1 MEISIR
7 IQNGNY
13 GVQEN
18 GVTDMADEI
27 GLFEAIYH
35 MRAMRRLK
43 PDPVPDELIRKIIDA
58 GLRAPT
64 GGDAQNWRF
73 IVVKDPEIKKKI
85 QTVYK
90 RAFEVVITRYRS
102 NPPPPGKT
110 ETQKQR
116 MLKAVEYLTDH
127 FNEAPVMIVCC
138 LINDAAR
145 AMGLAKMAG
154 ASIYPSVQNMLL
166 AARAL
171 GLGSVLTTRHLLYE
185 KDVNEAL
192 GLPENAETFA
202 ILPIGWPMGKFG
214 AVSREPVEKVTF
226 FNKWGQP
233 LPS

>member
-1 MEISIR
+1 
-7 IQNGNY
+7 
-13 GVQEN
+13 
-18 GVTDMADEI
+18 MADEI

-43 PDPVPDELIRKIIDA
+43 PDPVPDEMIRKIIDA

-64 GGDAQNWRF
+64 GGDVQNWRF
-73 IVVKDPEIKKKI
+73 IVVKDPEVKQKI
-85 QTVYK
+85 RVVYK
-90 RAFEVVITRYRS
+90 RAFDVVITRYRT

-110 ETQKQR
+110 EAQKQR
-116 MLKAVEYLTDH
+116 MLKAVEHLTDH
-127 FNEAPVMIVCC
+127 FHEAPVMIVCC
-138 LINDAAR
+138 LLNDMAS

-185 KDVNEAL
+185 KDVKVAL
-192 GLPENAETFA
+192 GLPENVETFA

-214 AVSREPVEKVTF
+214 PVSREPVEKVTF

>member
-1 MEISIR
+1 M
-7 IQNGNY
+7 
-13 GVQEN
+13 
-18 GVTDMADEI
+18 TAEI

-43 PDPVPDELIRKIIDA
+43 PDPVSDDLIRRIIDA

-64 GGDAQNWRF
+64 GGDVQNWRF
-73 IVVKDPEIKKKI
+73 IVVKDPAIKKKL
-85 QTVYK
+85 QAVYK
-90 RAFEVVITRYRS
+90 RAFDVVISRYRS

-110 ETQKQR
+110 EAQKQR

-127 FNEAPVMIVCC
+127 FHEAPVLIVCC
-138 LINDAAR
+138 LVNDTAR
-145 AMGLAKMAG
+145 TMGLAKMSG

-185 KDVNEAL
+185 QDVKEAL

-202 ILPIGWPMGKFG
+202 ILPIGWPIGKFG
-214 AVSREPVEKVTF
+214 AVSREPIEKVSF
-226 FNKWGQP
+226 LNKWGQP
-233 LPS
+233 LPG

>member
-1 MEISIR
+1 
-7 IQNGNY
+7 
-13 GVQEN
+13 
-18 GVTDMADEI
+18 
-27 GLFEAIYH
+27 
-35 MRAMRRLK
+35 
-43 PDPVPDELIRKIIDA
+43 
-58 GLRAPT
+58 
-64 GGDAQNWRF
+64 
-73 IVVKDPEIKKKI
+73 
-85 QTVYK
+85 
-90 RAFEVVITRYRS
+90 
-102 NPPPPGKT
+102 
-110 ETQKQR
+110 
-116 MLKAVEYLTDH
+116 MLKAVEYLTEH
-127 FNEAPVMIVCC
+127 FHEAPVMIVCC
-138 LINDAAR
+138 LMNDTAKT
-145 AMGLAKMAG
+145 MGLAKMSG

>member
-1 MEISIR
+1 
-7 IQNGNY
+7 
-13 GVQEN
+13 
-18 GVTDMADEI
+18 MAVEL
-27 GLFEAIYH
+27 GLFEAINN

-64 GGDAQNWRF
+64 GGDVQNWRF

-85 QTVYK
+85 QVVYK
-90 RAFEVVITRYRS
+90 RAFDEVVGPRYQS

-110 ETQKQR
+110 EAQKQR
-116 MLKAVEYLTDH
+116 MFKAVEYLTDH
-127 FNEAPVMIVCC
+127 FHEAPVMIVCC
-138 LINDAAR
+138 LMNGSAR
-145 AMGLAKMAG
+145 AMGLAKMSG
-154 ASIYPSVQNMLL
+154 ASIYPSAQNMLL

-185 KDVNEAL
+185 KDVKEAL

-226 FNKWGQP
+226 FNKWGTP

>member
-1 MEISIR
+1 
-7 IQNGNY
+7 
-13 GVQEN
+13 
-18 GVTDMADEI
+18 MAEEI
-27 GLFEAIYH
+27 GLFEAMH
-35 MRAMRRLK
+35 SMRAMRRLK
-43 PDPVPDELIRKIIDA
+43 PDPVPDELIRQIIDA

-64 GGDAQNWRF
+64 GGDVQNWRF
-73 IVVKDPEIKKKI
+73 IVVKDPAIKRAI
-85 QTVYK
+85 QVVYK
-90 RAFEVVITRYRS
+90 RAFEDVITRYRS

-110 ETQKQR
+110 EAHKQR

-127 FNEAPVMIVCC
+127 FHEAVMIVCC
-138 LINDAAR
+138 LINDAAK
-145 AMGLAKMAG
+145 AMGLAKMSG

-185 KDVNEAL
+185 SDVKEAL
-192 GLPENAETFA
+192 GLPDNAETFA
-202 ILPIGWPMGKFG
+202 ILPIGWPIGKFG

>member
-1 MEISIR
+1 
-7 IQNGNY
+7 
-13 GVQEN
+13 
-18 GVTDMADEI
+18 MAQEI
-27 GLFEAIYH
+27 GLFDAIFN

-64 GGDAQNWRF
+64 GGDVQNWRF
-73 IVVKDPEIKKKI
+73 IVVKDPGVKKKL
-85 QTVYK
+85 QAVYK
-90 RAFEVVITRYRS
+90 RAFDIVITRYRT

-110 ETQKQR
+110 EAHKQR

-127 FNEAPVMIVCC
+127 FHEAPVMIVCC
-138 LINDAAR
+138 LVNDAAK
-145 AMGLAKMAG
+145 AMGLAKMSG

-185 KDVNEAL
+185 QDVREAL
-192 GLPENAETFA
+192 ALPENAETFA
-202 ILPIGWPMGKFG
+202 ILPIGWPIGKFG
-214 AVSREPVEKVTF
+214 PVSREPVEKVTF
-226 FNKWGQP
+226 FNQWGQP